1 MTSWESR
8 RNWKQLFINHPTP
21 SWKFQEKSINRIK
34 LRVLNRETI
43 FLWWQ
48 NVLSI
53 QKFFLIKFHKLRS
66 FHKQFPHKFYVV
78 KWPLKFNSYCV
89 DRQLWLEI
97 LWSHLYASH
106 KVNRKKRSLSPLKS
120 LFFSPSTCRI
130 LYIDYRLSFENAVL
144 FSWYPLL
151 RFHMPLELCVTLLLL
166 SIDASSPKK
175 KRKNILNRHLVFD
188 EASQSLWR
196 ICIWVFLFFCLI

>member
-106 KVNRKKRSLSPLKS
+106 KVNRKKEVCLLLN
-120 LFFSPSTCRI
+120 LFFSLLQHVESYI
-130 LYIDYRLSFENAVL
+130 LIIDYPSKMPCSSHDTP
-144 FSWYPLL
+144 FS
-151 RFHMPLELCVTLLLL
+151 
-166 SIDASSPKK
+166 
-175 KRKNILNRHLVFD
+175 VFT
-188 EASQSLWR
+188 
-196 ICIWVFLFFCLI
+196 CH

>member
-1 MTSWESR
+1 MTSWDSR
-8 RNWKQLFINHPTP
+8 RIWRQLFINHPTLLEIP
-21 SWKFQEKSINRIK
+21 RKINIWDK
-34 LRVLNRETI
+34 LRVLNRKTI

-78 KWPLKFNSYCV
+78 KWPLKFNSYCA

-106 KVNRKKRSLSPLKS
+106 SEPKEKVCLLLN
-120 LFFSPSTCRI
+120 LFFSLLQHVESYI
-130 LYIDYRLSFENAVL
+130 LIIDYPSKMPCSSLDTPS
-144 FSWYPLL
+144 P
-151 RFHMPLELCVTLLLL
+151 FHMPLELCVTLLLL
-166 SIDASSPKK
+166 SIDASSPKTK
-175 KRKNILNRHLVFD
+175 EYIK
-188 EASQSLWR
+188 
-196 ICIWVFLFFCLI
+196 